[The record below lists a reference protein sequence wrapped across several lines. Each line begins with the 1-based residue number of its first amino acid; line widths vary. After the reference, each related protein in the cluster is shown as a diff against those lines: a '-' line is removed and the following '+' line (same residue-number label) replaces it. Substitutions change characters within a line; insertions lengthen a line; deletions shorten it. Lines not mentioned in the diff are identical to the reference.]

1 MQTVCTTDLRSVC
14 VSLDTVSSQLTFLLV
29 QENLVPAGAAC
40 IIGKLVSCLVCEL
53 SWELNYKENIKVKSF
68 FIYRV
73 PYLGLVRIL
82 VWVLC
87 WLTDCLSE

>member
-1 MQTVCTTDLRSVC
+1 
-14 VSLDTVSSQLTFLLV
+14 
-29 QENLVPAGAAC
+29 
-40 IIGKLVSCLVCEL
+40 VCEL

-68 FIYRV
+68 FVYRV

-87 WLTDCLSE
+87 WLTDCLNEQLLVGIQPQAVLLVCLISEAVLDNGEAK